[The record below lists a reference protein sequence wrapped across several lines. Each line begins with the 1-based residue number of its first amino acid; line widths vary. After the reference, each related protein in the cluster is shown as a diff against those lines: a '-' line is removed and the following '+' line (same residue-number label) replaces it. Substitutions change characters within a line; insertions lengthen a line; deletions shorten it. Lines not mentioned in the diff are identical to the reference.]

1 MHERPGR
8 LDRSIGASLGIPA
21 PSAKPGTRP
30 IFFPLLQTGVD
41 SMTLIK
47 NVGKTDRNIRLAAGG
62 VLVFLGIVTNTVLFS
77 IIGLVVLATGAIGT
91 CPAYMVLKMD
101 TTKNDKA

>member
-1 MHERPGR
+1 
-8 LDRSIGASLGIPA
+8 
-21 PSAKPGTRP
+21 
-30 IFFPLLQTGVD
+30 
-41 SMTLIK
+41 MTLIK

-91 CPAYMVLKMD
+91 CPAYMPLNINTNKD
-101 TTKNDKA
+101 DKA